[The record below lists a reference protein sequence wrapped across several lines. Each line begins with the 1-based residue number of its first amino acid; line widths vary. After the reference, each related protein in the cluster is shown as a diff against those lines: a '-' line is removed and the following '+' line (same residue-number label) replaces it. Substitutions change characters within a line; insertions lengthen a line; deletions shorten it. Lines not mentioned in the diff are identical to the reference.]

1 MGLIYAVNPFGPDH
15 QSHEH
20 DPAYSEDDG
29 YTVWKER
36 MEVLGLTSPQP
47 IQDLG
52 EEKVRYTLITQWVY
66 SLLDS
71 LVLCQFVF
79 GPAWQVY
86 GPQQIVEVVR
96 AVTGWDINLEELLRV
111 GERRVNMMQAVNA
124 REGIVQQDPPLPPKI
139 FTPLPDGPNQGM
151 ALDQAE
157 MLKAIEMY
165 YQLAGWELEN
175 NRPTRGKLEE
185 LALDWVADLLDQSGD
200 D

>member
-1 MGLIYAVNPFGPDH
+1 VGLIYAVNPYGADH

-20 DPAYSEDDG
+20 DSAYSEDDG

-36 MEVLGLTSPQP
+36 MELLGLNSPQP

-71 LVLCQFVF
+71 LVLCHFVF

-96 AVTGWDINLEELLRV
+96 AVTGWDISLEELLRV

-124 REGIVQQDPPLPPKI
+124 REGIVQQDPPLPPRI
-139 FTPLPDGPNQGM
+139 FTPLPDGPSQGL

-157 MLKAIEMY
+157 LLEAIDMY

-175 NRPTRGKLEE
+175 ARPTRSKLEE
-185 LALDWVADLLDQSGD
+185 LALDWVADLLEQPGQE
-200 D
+200 